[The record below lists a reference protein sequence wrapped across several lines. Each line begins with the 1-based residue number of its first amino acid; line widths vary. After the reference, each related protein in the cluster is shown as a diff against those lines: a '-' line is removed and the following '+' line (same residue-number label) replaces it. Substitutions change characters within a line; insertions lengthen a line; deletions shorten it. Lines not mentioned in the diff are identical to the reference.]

1 MIPQMHDEKIQGEK
15 QLPSPV
21 EDKHIATPLEKRS
34 TPTPA
39 SPRRWIGV
47 LLSIIGIVLP
57 FAGVFMITTLV
68 KDRAISNV
76 DESTL
81 ALMILGMFLA
91 VCVGAAL
98 LRSWW
103 AILIVPVACA
113 VAGILGLALYWPLSD
128 EHFWDTTSTL
138 LLMASVPTIFCAA
151 LGAGVG
157 VTLSHWLKQRRQQ
170 R

>member
-1 MIPQMHDEKIQGEK
+1 MIPQMHDEKKQGEER
-15 QLPSPV
+15 LPSPV
-21 EDKHIATPLEKRS
+21 EDKQIATPLEKRS
-34 TPTPA
+34 KNTPA
-39 SPRRWIGV
+39 SPRRWIGI
-47 LLSIIGIVLP
+47 LLSIVGIVLP
-57 FAGVFMITTLV
+57 FAAVFMTTTLV

-81 ALMILGMFLA
+81 TLMILGMFLTM
-91 VCVGAAL
+91 CIGAAL

-128 EHFWDTTSTL
+128 EHFWDATSTL
-138 LLMASVPTIFCAA
+138 LLMASVPATFCAA

-157 VTLSHWLKQRRQQ
+157 VTLSNWLKQRRQQ